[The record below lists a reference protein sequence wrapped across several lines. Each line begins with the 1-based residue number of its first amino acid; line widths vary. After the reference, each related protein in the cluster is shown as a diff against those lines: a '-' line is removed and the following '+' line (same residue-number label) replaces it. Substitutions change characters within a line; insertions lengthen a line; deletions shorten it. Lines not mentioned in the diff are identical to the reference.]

1 MRIIAGTHK
10 GRRLRIPKNLPVR
23 PTTDRA
29 KEALFSILNH
39 KVNFESTRVLDL
51 YSGTGSIGFEFC
63 SRGCTNVIAVE
74 ADQKCS
80 GFIAKTAEEFGLSVQ
95 SIRST
100 VQSYLSKCVT
110 NFDIIFADPPY
121 EGGDEEF
128 QMIKDMIQT
137 RKLLRSGG
145 WFIFEHT
152 EQLDFSSEEAFEE
165 SRKYGSCVFSFFQF
179 TA

>member
-10 GRRLRIPKNLPVR
+10 GRRLRIPKKLPVR

-39 KVNFESTRVLDL
+39 KVNFESARVLDL

-63 SRGCTNVIAVE
+63 SRGCPKVIAVD
-74 ADQKCS
+74 ADHKCT

-110 NFDIIFADPPY
+110 DFDIIFADPPY
-121 EGGDEEF
+121 KSGQVEF
-128 QMIKDMIQT
+128 QMIKDFIQT
-137 RKLLRSGG
+137 RKLLRPGG
-145 WFIFEHT
+145 WLIFEHS
-152 EQLDFSSEEAFEE
+152 EELDFSSNEIFIEV
-165 SRKYGSCVFSFFQF
+165 RKYGSSLFSFFQF

>member
-39 KVNFESTRVLDL
+39 KVNFESIRVLDL

-63 SRGCTNVIAVE
+63 SRGCPNVIAVD
-74 ADQKCS
+74 ADHKCS
-80 GFIAKTAEEFGLSVQ
+80 GFIAKTAEEFGLSIQ
-95 SIRST
+95 SIQST
-100 VQSYLSKCVT
+100 VQSYLNKCDT

-121 EGGDEEF
+121 EGGQKEF
-128 QMIKDMIQT
+128 KTIKEGIQA
-137 RKLLRSGG
+137 RKILRPGG
-145 WFIFEHT
+145 WLIFEHT
-152 EQLDFSSEEAFEE
+152 EQLDFNSDETFIEA
-165 SRKYGSCVFSFFQF
+165 RKYGSSVFSFLQF

>member
-39 KVNFESTRVLDL
+39 KLSFESARVLDL

-63 SRGCTNVIAVE
+63 SRGCPNVIAVD
-74 ADQKCS
+74 ADHKCS

-110 NFDIIFADPPY
+110 DFDIIFADPPY
-121 EGGDEEF
+121 KGGHEEF
-128 QMIKDMIQT
+128 QMIKDSVQT

-145 WFIFEHT
+145 WLIFEHA
-152 EQLDFSSEEAFEE
+152 EQLDFSSDEAFIEA
-165 SRKYGSCVFSFFQF
+165 RKYGSSVLSFFQF

>member
-10 GRRLRIPKNLPVR
+10 GRRLRIPKNLPAR

-39 KVNFESTRVLDL
+39 KVSFESARVLDL

-63 SRGCTNVIAVE
+63 SRGCTNVIAVD
-74 ADQKCS
+74 ADHKCS
-80 GFIAKTAEEFGLSVQ
+80 GFITKTAEEFGLSVQ

-100 VQSYLSKCVT
+100 AQKYLAQCVIS
-110 NFDIIFADPPY
+110 FDIIFADPPY

-128 QMIKDMIQT
+128 QMVKDLIQT
-137 RKLLRSGG
+137 RKLLRTGG
-145 WFIFEHT
+145 WLIFEHT
-152 EQLDFSSEEAFEE
+152 EKLNFNSEEAFIDE
-165 SRKYGSCVFSFFQF
+165 RKYGSSVFSFFQF

>member
-1 MRIIAGTHK
+1 MRIIAGTLK

-39 KVNFESTRVLDL
+39 KVNFESTCVLDL

-63 SRGCTNVIAVE
+63 SRGCTNLIAVD
-74 ADQKCS
+74 ADRKCS
-80 GFIAKTAEEFGLSVQ
+80 GFITKTAEEFGLSVQ

-100 VQSYLSKCVT
+100 VQKYLSQCVIS
-110 NFDIIFADPPY
+110 FDIIFADPPY

-128 QMIKDMIQT
+128 KMVKYLIQT
-137 RKLLRSGG
+137 RKLLKPGG
-145 WFIFEHT
+145 WLIFEHI
-152 EQLDFSSEEAFEE
+152 EQLDFSSDEAFIEA
-165 SRKYGSCVFSFFQF
+165 RKYGSSVFSFFQF
-179 TA
+179 TV

>member
-10 GRRLRIPKNLPVR
+10 GRRLRVPKNLPVR

-39 KVNFESTRVLDL
+39 KVNFESARILDL

-63 SRGCTNVIAVE
+63 SRGCPDVVAVD
-74 ADQKCS
+74 ADHKCS
-80 GFIAKTAEEFGLSVQ
+80 GFIAKTAEELGLTLQ
-95 SIRST
+95 PIRST
-100 VQSYLSKCVT
+100 VQNYLSKCIT
-110 NFDIIFADPPY
+110 DFDIIFADPPY
-121 EGGDEEF
+121 EGGDEAFE
-128 QMIKDMIQT
+128 MIKDMIQT

-152 EQLDFSSEEAFEE
+152 EQLDFGSDEAFIEA
-165 SRKYGSCVFSFFQF
+165 RKYGSSVFSFFQF

>member
-10 GRRLRIPKNLPVR
+10 GRRLKIPKNLPVR

-39 KVNFESTRVLDL
+39 KVNFETTRVLDL

-63 SRGCTNVIAVE
+63 SRGCPNVIAVD
-74 ADQKCS
+74 ADYKCS

-100 VQSYLSKCVT
+100 VQIYLSKCVT
-110 NFDIIFADPPY
+110 DFDIIFADPPY
-121 EGGDEEF
+121 EGGQVEF
-128 QMIKDMIQT
+128 QMIKDSIQT
-137 RKLLRSGG
+137 RKLLRPGG
-145 WFIFEHT
+145 WLIFEHT
-152 EQLDFSSEEAFEE
+152 EQLDFSSDEVFIEA
-165 SRKYGSCVFSFFQF
+165 RKYGSSLFSFFQF

>member
-39 KVNFESTRVLDL
+39 KVNFESARVLDL

-63 SRGCTNVIAVE
+63 SRGCPNVIAV
-74 ADQKCS
+74 DTDHKCS
-80 GFIAKTAEEFGLSVQ
+80 RFIAKTAEELGLSVQ

-110 NFDIIFADPPY
+110 DFDIIFADPPY
-121 EGGDEEF
+121 EGGHEEF
-128 QMIKDMIQT
+128 QMIKDSIQT
-137 RKLLRSGG
+137 RKLLRPGG
-145 WFIFEHT
+145 WLIFEHT
-152 EQLDFSSEEAFEE
+152 EQLDFSYDEAFIEA
-165 SRKYGSCVFSFFQF
+165 RKYGSSAFSFFQF

>member
-39 KVNFESTRVLDL
+39 KLNFESARVLDL

-63 SRGCTNVIAVE
+63 SRGCSEVIAVD
-74 ADQKCS
+74 ADHKCS
-80 GFIAKTAEEFGLSVQ
+80 GFIAKTAEEFGLPVQ

-100 VQSYLSKCVT
+100 AQSYLSKCIT
-110 NFDIIFADPPY
+110 DFDVIFADPPY
-121 EGGDEEF
+121 KGGQENF
-128 QMIKDMIQT
+128 QMIKESIQT
-137 RKLLRSGG
+137 RKLLRPGG
-145 WFIFEHT
+145 WLIFEHN
-152 EQLDFSSEEAFEE
+152 EQLDFSLDKAFFEA
-165 SRKYGSCVFSFFQF
+165 RKYGSSVFSFFQF